1 MELPVGGV
9 CRASPPAEGV
19 SNPCSPGVG
28 ACVSVAAAT
37 VCVFLDGL
45 HSLGERKTA
54 LYYSQTSDVELK
66 APAEFRA
73 HDAFLRRHVVGM
85 ASQSPFWCA
94 CSCSFL
100 SCLMMFYAR
109 ACSTYW
115 KRRRDMP
122 WNHKVSSSFGVKR
135 VEIALILSDGDL
147 TTSPHCDWQRGL
159 RQENTKRTAAHAC
172 VPLTDA
178 QVPCAC
184 ASGLPR
190 GLRGFMG
197 ATVIPKKALFGNSFF
212 VLRTHS
218 GISLRLV
225 LPTTSLEY
233 ASLVYQ
239 QLPRCRQVPSQ
250 LLTRVT
256 TTGMEKEA
264 LT

>member
-1 MELPVGGV
+1 L
-9 CRASPPAEGV
+9 
-19 SNPCSPGVG
+19 
-28 ACVSVAAAT
+28 
-37 VCVFLDGL
+37 LL
-45 HSLGERKTA
+45 
-54 LYYSQTSDVELK
+54 
-66 APAEFRA
+66 
-73 HDAFLRRHVVGM
+73 
-85 ASQSPFWCA
+85 
-94 CSCSFL
+94 L
-100 SCLMMFYAR
+100 SCLMMFDAR
-109 ACSTYW
+109 ACSAYW
-115 KRRRDMP
+115 KCRRDMP

-159 RQENTKRTAAHAC
+159 RRENTKRTAAHAC

-184 ASGLPR
+184 AFGLPR
-190 GLRGFMG
+190 FYGSSS
-197 ATVIPKKALFGNSFF
+197 PKKLFSQFILCIGKIRSNKIHLSFQ
-212 VLRTHS
+212 RTHS
-218 GISLRLV
+218 GISLV
-225 LPTTSLEY
+225 LPTTSLVY